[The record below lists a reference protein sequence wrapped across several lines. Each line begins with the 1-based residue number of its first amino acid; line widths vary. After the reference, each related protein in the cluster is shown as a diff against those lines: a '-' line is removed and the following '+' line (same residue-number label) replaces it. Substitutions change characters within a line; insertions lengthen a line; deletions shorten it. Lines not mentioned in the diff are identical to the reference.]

1 MKDLGKLRFFL
12 GIEFVRSKA
21 GILMNQRKYALDLI
35 ANPGLGGAKPV
46 FTPLECNQR
55 LTTTDFEE
63 DILCTNDAI
72 GATVN
77 DSMLL
82 DPESY
87 KALRVIK
94 YVKNTPGLGLLMS
107 SHQSDNLVAFCD
119 SDWASCP
126 QSRKFV
132 TDYLVKIGN
141 SLTSWKSKKQTT
153 VSRSSVEAEFRSMAS
168 TVA

>member
-1 MKDLGKLRFFL
+1 MTRPDIAYVVQVLSQFMHKPKRTY
-12 GIEFVRSKA
+12 
-21 GILMNQRKYALDLI
+21 MNA
-35 ANPGLGGAKPV
+35 
-46 FTPLECNQR
+46 
-55 LTTTDFEE
+55 
-63 DILCTNDAI
+63 
-72 GATVN
+72 
-77 DSMLL
+77 
-82 DPESY
+82 
-87 KALRVIK
+87 ALRVIK

-119 SDWASCP
+119 SDWAFCP